1 MYADQVARYKALF
14 PSRQIGIWLYEET
27 RVPGFLADVYDFL
40 GVDDSFMPDM
50 STRYLEQQVPRIAG
64 MGKILKAPALR
75 ALVPLRVRQLLRR
88 VVYRPRGVVKM
99 SARERGILT
108 EYYRP
113 DILRLE
119 TVLQRDLS
127 HWVAAV
133 GG

>member
-1 MYADQVARYKALF
+1 
-14 PSRQIGIWLYEET
+14 
-27 RVPGFLADVYDFL
+27 
-40 GVDDSFMPDM
+40 
-50 STRYLEQQVPRIAG
+50 
-64 MGKILKAPALR
+64 
-75 ALVPLRVRQLLRR
+75 
-88 VVYRPRGVVKM
+88 M
-99 SARERGILT
+99 SARELGILT